1 MKINF
6 SLELTDEQ
14 MNLMVD
20 EFIARY
26 DLSQSDANRSF
37 VRGALV
43 RAIQSDIEVRLTD
56 MVTEPGSFFRVS
68 DVQFHSPQPIEF
80 SDVDFIPSIPLV
92 A

>member
-26 DLSQSDANRSF
+26 DLSQSDANRNF

-43 RAIQSDIEVRLTD
+43 RTIQSDIEARLTD